1 MQPVF
6 LSPLLDQLM
15 GFGQVA
21 ALKMLQHLFTSY
33 GVIDEIDLK
42 ENAVKMI
49 VLYNPTEPLAR
60 IIEKLENGK

>member
-1 MQPVF
+1 
-6 LSPLLDQLM
+6 M

-60 IIEKLENGK
+60 LIEKLENGQ